1 MRSWLFEF
9 WHWLESHSPSF
20 DVGTEKPIRLRLVRQ
35 SGLAVLIISIVIILL
50 FIPLMNY
57 LKLRPFFFK
66 LEHRL
71 RHHTFKR
78 VSWIHRSRIYHN
90 EALQIAVFWGVITF
104 AFVLYDCNNDL
115 VLITKRLGRIPVSLM
130 PALLFL
136 TTRPSPLP
144 HVLYLALL
152 PLHKWISRI
161 VVFQSL
167 LHTILYTVY
176 YARIGALAKLKK
188 LANIWGIL
196 AMLLFIMIA
205 ITSLPKIRRVNF
217 QLFYF
222 VHYAATWLSVVM
234 LQYHARPN
242 MNMIST
248 FNIIL
253 LLGQII
259 YRLWN
264 TRLSTISVIP
274 VSPAISVVEFPLADL
289 SKKPIL
295 PSGHVRMNNYHS
307 FWLKRWFYHLI
318 PLQHPF
324 TIASLP
330 NESMVRLIVRTGK
343 FPLKTNS
350 KYYITGTFE
359 PKVDFMSKSDSRDNN
374 RLLPFQSATPM
385 LLLSP
390 LSFNINAKRVFMV
403 VGGSAISFG
412 LPMLRILNFNG
423 VTVKLIWIT
432 RDHRDMKILN
442 VFKNNYN
449 GLEIFVTGTLG
460 AEQDLQIDYV
470 DYGPDP
476 LGLPDPELQ
485 ESVPQA
491 LPSSS
496 DYNPET
502 TLTSSSYPK
511 YGSISTDKSAFS
523 SDLDHSQK
531 HNEDEFDFTNVYSAT
546 NTLKRKKSEPKLFG
560 PPSPFHKDEAFR
572 KPKVI
577 IPPNDENYK
586 SDVESLEDDDM
597 KLTIPAGVK
606 LVFGRPQLSN
616 LDYQWCLQKECS
628 LPSEVDDCCVMNS
641 DVNITHVDDL
651 ANVWVVAAGPKGLV
665 ESTKRWATDGGL
677 HFHEESFS
685 V

>member
-9 WHWLESHSPSF
+9 WQWLINHSPSF
-20 DVGTEKPIRLRLVRQ
+20 DVGTAKPIRVGLVRNA
-35 SGLAVLIISIVIILL
+35 GLAVLLLSAVIIIL
-50 FIPLMNY
+50 FIPTISY
-57 LKLRPFFFK
+57 LKLKPFFFK

-78 VSWIHRSRIYHN
+78 VAWIHKSKIYHN
-90 EALQIAVFWGVITF
+90 EALQIALFWGIVTF
-104 AFVLYDCNNDL
+104 AFAFYNSNNDL
-115 VLITKRLGRIPVSLM
+115 LVITKKLGRIPISLM

-144 HVLYLALL
+144 HVLYFSLL

-161 VVFQSL
+161 VVLQSL

-176 YARIGALAKLKK
+176 YAKIGMLSKLKK
-188 LANIWGIL
+188 MANVWGIL
-196 AMLLFIMIA
+196 AMVLFIVIG

-217 QLFYF
+217 QVFYY
-222 VHYAATWLSVVM
+222 VHYSATWLSVIM

-242 MNMIST
+242 MNMISAI
-248 FNIIL
+248 NIFL
-253 LLGQII
+253 LLAQIA
-259 YRLWN
+259 YRLWH

-274 VSPAISVVEFPLADL
+274 VSPAISVVEFPLSDL
-289 SKKPIL
+289 SKAPLL
-295 PSGHVRMNNYHS
+295 PSGHIRMNNYHN
-307 FWLKRWFYHLI
+307 FWLKRWFHHLI
-318 PLQHPF
+318 PLQHPY

-330 NESMVRLIVRTGK
+330 NESTVRLIVRTGR

-350 KYYITGTFE
+350 KYYVTGAFE
-359 PKVDFMSKSDSRDNN
+359 PKVDFMSKSNTKDNN
-374 RLLPFQSATPM
+374 KLFPFQSATPM

-390 LSFNINAKRVFMV
+390 LSFHINAKRVFMV

-423 VTVKLIWIT
+423 VTVKLIWVT

-442 VFKNNYN
+442 VFKNNYS

-470 DYGPDP
+470 DYGPDT
-476 LGLPDPELQ
+476 LGLP
-485 ESVPQA
+485 ESYPDERQPQP

-502 TLTSSSYPK
+502 IMTGKSFPK
-511 YGSISTDKSAFS
+511 YGSISTDKSVLS
-523 SDLDHSQK
+523 CEIDHSGK
-531 HNEDEFDFTNVYSAT
+531 ANEDEFDFTNVFSAT
-546 NTLKRKKSEPKLFG
+546 NTMKRKKSEPKLHEY
-560 PPSPFHKDEAFR
+560 PTPFSRDEVFR
-572 KPKVI
+572 KPKVV

-586 SDVESLEDDDM
+586 SDVESLDNDDM

-606 LVFGRPQLSN
+606 LTFGRPQLSQ
-616 LDYQWCLQKECS
+616 LDYQWCLQKECA

-641 DVNITHVDDL
+641 DNNVTHVDDL
-651 ANVWVVAAGPKGLV
+651 ANVWVVAAGPKALV